1 MTVECAIGLIV
12 GGAVQVAVVTV
23 TYRRGARG
31 TAEHGVQLNKGS
43 QK

>member
-1 MTVECAIGLIV
+1 MAKNQT
-12 GGAVQVAVVTV
+12 QKSD
-23 TYRRGARG
+23 RGARG